1 MNFRHQYSK
10 SVIVVTFAMV
20 VILPLLAYL
29 QYTWLGQLS
38 EQEYKRMQDNV
49 RTAAFHCSMD
59 FNQEITELLKSMGGV
74 LQGSEKDI
82 TSTIAARINKWK
94 KTAAHPEI
102 ISDSIAF
109 IPYPAADETVL
120 IKVNERS
127 SIFLFK
133 DLSAIALPIEGRLRE
148 AVCVSIDT
156 KYISSL
162 LIPEIIR
169 THFSSSIVSDYD
181 FKVVDNI
188 GKTFFG
194 SSGTKSEGVQEIAD
208 VTVPFLTLPRMPL
221 SLMPPGRP
229 MRGEIFPIDR
239 DSQRPFERMLQ
250 EQDRER
256 EFSLP
261 RGTMPPRDRTY
272 EMRSP
277 GLYEL
282 RIRHHDGSLE
292 AAINN
297 NRLRSLGISFGVL
310 LLLGASVGFLLISAN
325 RAQRLAQQQLEFVAG
340 VSHELRTPLAV
351 LKSAGENLADGVIQE
366 KDRTRQYGE
375 LINSEV
381 IRLSEMVEKAL
392 AYAGIRSGEQVYEF
406 HPVNISD
413 VIEAAI
419 HKAKKVI
426 PKDIFSIEVSID
438 QKLPQIIGQAAAL
451 QSACEN
457 LIINAFKYSSTRK
470 WIKVEAH
477 PAPISN
483 ASYVEIIVRDCG
495 IGIPAKDLANIFKPF
510 YRGSNAIDKQIH
522 GSGLGLSIT
531 KHIVEAHKGTISVKS
546 TAKEGSVFT
555 MRLPIAFQA
564 GEKQ

>member
-1 MNFRHQYSK
+1 MNFRHQYSR
-10 SVIVVTFAMV
+10 SVIVVTFAMF

-59 FNQEITELLKSMGGV
+59 FNQEITDLLKSLGGV
-74 LQGSEKDI
+74 LQGSDKDI
-82 TSTIAARINKWK
+82 TRTIAARIKKWK
-94 KTAAHPEI
+94 ITATHPAI

-109 IPYPAADETVL
+109 IPHPSADAAVL

-133 DLSAIALPIEGRLRE
+133 DLSTIALSIEGRVRE
-148 AVCVSIDT
+148 VISVSIDT

-169 THFSSSIVSDYD
+169 THFLSSIVSDYD
-181 FKVVDNI
+181 FKVVDNT
-188 GKTFFG
+188 GKIFFG
-194 SSGTKSEGVQEIAD
+194 SSDTMSEGVQKIAD
-208 VTVPFLTLPRMPL
+208 VAVPFLTLPPMPL

-229 MRGEIFPIDR
+229 MRDEIFPKDEDR
-239 DSQRPFERMLQ
+239 QRPFERMPQ

-256 EFSLP
+256 EFYLP
-261 RGTMPPRDRTY
+261 RGTMPSRDRTY
-272 EMRSP
+272 EMRLS

-282 RIRHHDGSLE
+282 RIRHRDGSLE
-292 AAINN
+292 VAVNN
-297 NRLRSLGISFGVL
+297 NRFRSLGISFGVL

-351 LKSAGENLADGVIQE
+351 LKSAGENLADGVIQG
-366 KDRTRQYGE
+366 KDHIRQYGE

-392 AYAGIRSGEQVYEF
+392 AYAGIQSGEQVYELR
-406 HPVNISD
+406 PVDIAAM
-413 VIEAAI
+413 IEAAI
-419 HKAKKVI
+419 YKAKKII
-426 PKDIFSIEVSID
+426 PKDNFTVEVSID
-438 QKLPQIIGQAAAL
+438 QKLPQVIGQSAAL

-457 LIINAFKYSSTRK
+457 LIINAVKYNSTRK
-470 WIKVEAH
+470 WIKIEAH
-477 PAPISN
+477 PVSVSN
-483 ASYVEIIVRDCG
+483 ALYVEIIVMDKG
-495 IGIPAKDLANIFKPF
+495 IGIPANDLPNIFKPF
-510 YRGSNAIDKQIH
+510 YRGSNAIDRQIH

-546 TAKEGSVFT
+546 TANEGSVFT
-555 MRLPIAFQA
+555 MRLPIAVQT
-564 GEKQ
+564 GKEQ